1 MFFLTYANM
10 DSVSS
15 QVSGSSSVLAADWNT
30 FVRDNFDDLKA
41 GHVVLDTAGRLALG
55 SPAKG
60 TMVFDST
67 LDILMVFNGGVWT
80 VGSGSSLTST
90 QKSAIPSPTTGTMVY
105 DSTLGVFQYYSG
117 SGWVNLQGTPPSLTT
132 AQKAAL
138 GSVTAGVTVY
148 DSTLGVFQRYTG
160 SAWANAEGTPPLL
173 STAQKTALGTPAA
186 GTMVYDS
193 TLSLLQGYNGT
204 SWVEIANLSNNST
217 PTGVISPYA
226 GATSPNGWLLCNG
239 DTVPNASGTVQGQT
253 KDFSVLYGILAG
265 AYGGAGLLPDLRG
278 RAVFGKDNMGGTAA
292 ARITT
297 AGIPTTG
304 GITLGSA
311 GGTETHL
318 LTAAQSGL
326 PDHKHD
332 MRVENQG
339 GSAYPTL
346 YAFTDGTTG
355 FVGHD
360 VTGAGSRGV
369 GTSTGSS
376 FRWVVGVGGLPAGAQ
391 PAASAH
397 QNLPPTIILNYII
410 KI

>member
-1 MFFLTYANM
+1 VFFLTYANM
-10 DSVSS
+10 DNVAS

-41 GHVVLDTAGRLALG
+41 GHVVLVTADRLALG
-55 SPAKG
+55 VPATG
-60 TMVFDST
+60 TVVFDST
-67 LDILMVFNGGVWT
+67 LGILMLFNGSTWV
-80 VGSGSSLTST
+80 VSPGSSLTST
-90 QKSAIPSPTTGTMVY
+90 QKIAIPTPATGTMVY
-105 DSTLGVFQYYSG
+105 DSTLGVFQFYNG

-132 AQKAAL
+132 AQKTAL
-138 GSVTAGVTVY
+138 GSVAAGVTVY

-160 SAWANAEGTPPLL
+160 SAWANAQGTPPLL
-173 STAQKTALGTPAA
+173 STAQKTALGTPAT

-217 PTGVISPYA
+217 PSGVISPYA
-226 GATSPNGWLLCNG
+226 GGTSPNGWLLCNG

-253 KDFSVLYGILAG
+253 KDFSVLYGVLAG

-339 GSAYPTL
+339 GTPPSAAYNF
-346 YAFTDGTTG
+346 ADGAAG
-355 FVGHD
+355 LVGHD
-360 VTGAGSRGV
+360 SGSGV
-369 GTSTGSS
+369 KGIAYASGSS
-376 FRWVVGVGGLPAGAQ
+376 FRWVIGVGNTSAGAQ